1 MKRLIAKN
9 ENLIM
14 KIVTIHQPEHLK
26 IGDNVIFKN
35 NPTDGLAYTI
45 IDILYNGTLLLSNDT
60 GMYSGVLPSTVEKID
75 FSEI

>member
-1 MKRLIAKN
+1 MKRLIAK
-9 ENLIM
+9 
-14 KIVTIHQPEHLK
+14 KKKKK

>member
-9 ENLIM
+9 EN
-14 KIVTIHQPEHLK
+14 LK

-35 NPTDGLAYTI
+35 NPADGLAYTI

>member
-1 MKRLIAKN
+1 MKKHNKKN
-9 ENLIM
+9 EN
-14 KIVTIHQPEHLK
+14 LK